1 MECRRAPGGTPGAL
15 HQFAFFSTTTQRIS
29 KISVSMK
36 SSVHVLSKYE
46 GITMFE
52 FLKFDTWAN
61 NRHIGCTSVVQ
72 RWVHRDPWVADLDS
86 WKWTILA
93 CQRSWKYENMKKM
106 KTYEKNKKFITGFV
120 NKISEPYNL
129 ARQML
134 PKLFFQIQITKLHWY
149 FTYNK

>member
-1 MECRRAPGGTPGAL
+1 MECRSAPGGTPPGAR

-46 GITMFE
+46 GITMFG

-61 NRHIGCTSVVQ
+61 NRHIGCTFVVQ

-86 WKWTILA
+86 
-93 CQRSWKYENMKKM
+93 
-106 KTYEKNKKFITGFV
+106 
-120 NKISEPYNL
+120 
-129 ARQML
+129 
-134 PKLFFQIQITKLHWY
+134 
-149 FTYNK
+149 

>member
-1 MECRRAPGGTPGAL
+1 MSRDGWCRAHARTAAGAPGCAEMPGHHHTHLQPHIGTPPPGPAGRRPAKVALSGRGSYQGGTPPGPL
-15 HQFAFFSTTTQRIS
+15 HQFAFFSTTSQRIS

-61 NRHIGCTSVVQ
+61 NRHIGCTFVVQ

-86 WKWTILA
+86 
-93 CQRSWKYENMKKM
+93 
-106 KTYEKNKKFITGFV
+106 
-120 NKISEPYNL
+120 
-129 ARQML
+129 
-134 PKLFFQIQITKLHWY
+134 
-149 FTYNK
+149 